1 MLPYESC
8 LVFGLIPGTQPGQY
22 QGSPQ
27 SDTGIARVGVAFL
40 RAICKED
47 QTNNQKQSVTPLWSS
62 LATFLRYQFLS
73 ALCVIFL
80 YSTSSFHLVSIS
92 IKLTESILSQSTN
105 PLLLVQTDL
114 LELFPVQCLIF
125 LAVALKILQNH
136 KSDHHLPPKNQP
148 RGIGN
153 R

>member
-1 MLPYESC
+1 MLPHESC
-8 LVFGLIPGTQPGQY
+8 LVFGLIPGTQPGQH

-40 RAICKED
+40 CAICKED

-80 YSTSSFHLVSIS
+80 SSTSSFHSVSIS

-114 LELFPVQCLIF
+114 LELFPVQCLVF
-125 LAVALKILQNH
+125 LAVALKIPQNH
-136 KSDHHLPPKNQP
+136 KSDHNLPPKNQP